1 MGSSIFALQITTMNI
16 AIASDHA
23 GVQYKKELV
32 DYMTHLG
39 YQVQD
44 LGPYTEDSVDYPD
57 FAHRLADTVLS
68 KKADLGIILCGTG
81 NGVAMA
87 ANKHQGIRAG
97 LSWNKEVAALVR
109 QHNDANILA
118 VPARFVS
125 VEEAKEIVKTY
136 LETPFEGGRHQRR
149 VDKIACV

>member
-1 MGSSIFALQITTMNI
+1 MNI

-23 GVQYKKELV
+23 GVQYKKALV
-32 DYMTHLG
+32 EYISQLG
-39 YQVQD
+39 HQVQD
-44 LGPYTEDSVDYPD
+44 LGPYNEDSVDYPD
-57 FAHRLADTVLS
+57 FAHNLAETVLD
-68 KKADLGIILCGTG
+68 KKAELGIILCGTG

-97 LSWNKEVAALVR
+97 LCWNPEIAALIR

-118 VPARFVS
+118 LPARFVS
-125 VEEAKEIVKTY
+125 VDEAKDIVKTY

>member
-1 MGSSIFALQITTMNI
+1 MNI
-16 AIASDHA
+16 AITSDHA
-23 GVQYKKELV
+23 GVQYKKELA
-32 DYMTHLG
+32 DFMTHLG
-39 YQVQD
+39 YQVLD
-44 LGPYTEDSVDYPD
+44 LGPYTEESVDYPD
-57 FAHRLADTVLS
+57 FAHSLAETVLS
-68 KKADLGIILCGTG
+68 KKADFGIILCGTG

-97 LSWNKEVAALVR
+97 LSWNKEVAALIR

-118 VPARFVS
+118 LPARFVN